1 MNSKI
6 QDLVAGL
13 KQDTETLIADIQYEG
28 LGGEISEK
36 ALGMLLK
43 IVELEQRCKQISI
56 GGHPTNKSSSAE
68 LDLTEMNKVERRLKL
83 WSRPD
88 RQHQV
93 NAKLLNLYLK
103 LAERDEQ
110 VTVDQFREAYGDD
123 AEFLQN
129 YPQLKNISPKN
140 HGKVFEEVNQVVSIW
155 QSVEQ
160 YVIEYKDAISR
171 N

>member
-6 QDLVAGL
+6 QGLVACL
-13 KQDTETLIADIQYEG
+13 KQDTETLIADIQYKG

-43 IVELEQRCKQISI
+43 IVELEQRCKRISI
-56 GGHPTNKSSSAE
+56 GEYPTNKPSSAE
-68 LDLTEMNKVERRLKL
+68 IDLTEMNKVERRLKL

-103 LAERDEQ
+103 LTEEGGL

-140 HGKVFEEVNQVVSIW
+140 HGKVFDEVNQVVSIW
-155 QSVEQ
+155 QPVEQ